1 MLGPVNKPV
10 IITGSMKSII
20 EEGTDA
26 IVNIMDSITAATSDI
41 EGVYVVFNRKLIQGS
56 RASKIR
62 SVQFDA
68 FVSINYPL
76 AGQITDDGIDFN
88 FTPEKRGASLKL
100 DTSFDDSIAVLRIF
114 HGINP
119 TLVDSVFDAGYRG
132 IVIESFGSGGI
143 PYRGRNLLERVTEI
157 ASKILVLLT
166 SQVLYDGV
174 NLQTYEVAQRTLEAV
189 AISSCDMTKEASI
202 NKLMW
207 VLGHTRELESVK
219 EMMYTNYAN
228 EIDTTIC

>member
-1 MLGPVNKPV
+1 M
-10 IITGSMKSII
+10 
-20 EEGTDA
+20 
-26 IVNIMDSITAATSDI
+26 
-41 EGVYVVFNRKLIQGS
+41 
-56 RASKIR
+56 
-62 SVQFDA
+62 
-68 FVSINYPL
+68 
-76 AGQITDDGIDFN
+76 
-88 FTPEKRGASLKL
+88 
-100 DTSFDDSIAVLRIF
+100 
-114 HGINP
+114 
-119 TLVDSVFDAGYRG
+119 VDSVFDAGYRG